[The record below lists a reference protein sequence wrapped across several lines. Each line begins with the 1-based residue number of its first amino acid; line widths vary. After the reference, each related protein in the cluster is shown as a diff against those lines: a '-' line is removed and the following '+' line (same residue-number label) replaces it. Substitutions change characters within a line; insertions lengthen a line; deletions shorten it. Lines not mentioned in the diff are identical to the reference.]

1 MNQPKFLKGLV
12 TGLKVRRG
20 NPMKD
25 KPGGIHIRKPDTKQS
40 PRVMCTADL
49 YRFATKDKPLHITSK
64 LHPLFQQ

>member
-1 MNQPKFLKGLV
+1 
-12 TGLKVRRG
+12 
-20 NPMKD
+20 MKD